1 MSLWSVGS
9 APWLLG
15 AGLLLALAGAPASA
29 APADAVAGAAKSAA
43 CGACHG
49 AQGVSQALAIPS
61 LAGQPALSLVYQLI
75 QFREKRRLWPAMNAI
90 AEPLSDQDMK
100 DIAAHFAA
108 LPPAPGF
115 PQTDAQKLEA
125 GRLVSRVQYC
135 DSCHAA
141 GLRGQKHIPRLAGQS
156 PDYLSLQL
164 QNLRSGAR
172 ADIDGTMA
180 SAAQGLSN
188 ADIEAVSAYAASLGP

>member
-1 MSLWSVGS
+1 M
-9 APWLLG
+9 LG
-15 AGLLLALAGAPASA
+15 ASSGA

-43 CGACHG
+43 CGVCHG
-49 AQGVSQALAIPS
+49 ARGVSQAVSIPS
-61 LAGQPALSLVYQLI
+61 LAGQPALSVVYQLI

-100 DIAAHFAA
+100 DIAAHYAG

-115 PQTDAQKLEA
+115 GSTDAQKLEA
-125 GRLVSRVQYC
+125 GRQIAQAQYC
-135 DSCHAA
+135 NSCHAA

-156 PDYLSLQL
+156 PDYLSQQL
-164 QNLRSGAR
+164 VKLRSGVR

-180 SAAQGLSN
+180 SAAQGLSD
-188 ADIEAVSAYAASLGP
+188 ADIEAVSVYAASLGP